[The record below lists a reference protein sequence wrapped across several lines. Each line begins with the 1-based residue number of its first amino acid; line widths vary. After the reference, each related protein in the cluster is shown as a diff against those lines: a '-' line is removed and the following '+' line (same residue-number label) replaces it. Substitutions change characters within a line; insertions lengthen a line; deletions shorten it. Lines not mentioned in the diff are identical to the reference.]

1 MICRNEQTQCLNVN
15 ITVHVRRHKFQNK
28 PAVQRVLRGFVNL
41 GPFANGDTEPAKG
54 RLVCLYQLLCQFLGE
69 QAPDALHKFGPNH

>member
-28 PAVQRVLRGFVNL
+28 SAVQRILRGFVNL
-41 GPFANGDTEPAKG
+41 GPFANGDTEPA
-54 RLVCLYQLLCQFLGE
+54 LYQLLCQFLGE
-69 QAPDALHKFGPNH
+69 QAPDALHKFGPKH